1 LAIAIL
7 NAPAFP
13 AQLPAIVRDTPLGG
27 LALAVGFAAA
37 KGTPQILAPGIARMG
52 KEENAA
58 MPAAGQTASQVG
70 MGAERPAQHEIVFL
84 NQIGHPSGTI
94 PIRPKLEKPFDP
106 NC

>member
-1 LAIAIL
+1 MAITIL

-37 KGTPQILAPGIARMG
+37 KGTPQILTPGIARMG
-52 KEENAA
+52 KEENVA
-58 MPAAGQTASQVG
+58 MSATGQAGAQVG
-70 MGAERPAQHEIVFL
+70 MGAECPAQHEIIFL

-94 PIRPKLEKPFDP
+94 PLRLKLEKPFDP